1 MGLEVPLIKFKEVIL
16 MAETIEKV
24 EQAENTKVESTD
36 NPIDDKH
43 EQTESVSIADKNEF
57 LQNFIKDNDDND
69 TQSIEEAKIKD
80 KISML
85 EAKIKD
91 IKATKSSQND
101 TIQACKT
108 VIDSNTYPKLNPIIS
123 SFSAHLEKLDKKKD
137 KKIVKKENQLKKA
150 QRKLVKLQRKQKRS
164 KLLKNFISAMVHS
177 SSNKQEAYINAMQ
190 ALKEDSLG
198 RADRQL
204 DKANSKLDKLNEKLN
219 GSTVSEVDKLKIN
232 ARIKKVESKRDM
244 LIARI
249 NNLNELEQELN
260 KLAKIELVD
269 DKIDELRNTA
279 VETAEKAAMNGSS
292 VSETID
298 NVAETSSEV
307 IKEVL
312 EPDKV
317 KEAENDMSEEQNKQ
331 TENQQEETKQAEVE
345 AHISE
350 KEQKGEDKPQTNVAD
365 QEQKIDDK
373 PQEKKTQTNSNNYL
387 KKTGLTQKQLLAI
400 LNTGIAVKVAETIP
414 DKEYT
419 VAFTKENKEK
429 INQVLEAV
437 NTQVQGKH
445 MMR

>member
-1 MGLEVPLIKFKEVIL
+1 

-43 EQTESVSIADKNEF
+43 EQIESVSIADKNEF

-204 DKANSKLDKLNEKLN
+204 DKANSKLNRLNAKLNS
-219 GSTVSEVDKLKIN
+219 STLGEVDKLKIKSQ
-232 ARIKKVESKRDM
+232 IKKVESKRDT
-244 LIARI
+244 LISRI

-269 DKIDELRNTA
+269 NKIDELRNTA
-279 VETAEKAAMNGSS
+279 VETAEKAAINGSS

-437 NTQVQGKH
+437 NTQIQGKH

>member
-1 MGLEVPLIKFKEVIL
+1 

-24 EQAENTKVESTD
+24 EQAENTKVESTE
-36 NPIDDKH
+36 NNQ

-57 LQNFIKDNDDND
+57 LQNFIKDND
-69 TQSIEEAKIKD
+69 TQSVEEAKIKD

-204 DKANSKLDKLNEKLN
+204 DKANSKLNRLNAKLNS
-219 GSTVSEVDKLKIN
+219 STLGEVDKLKIKSQ
-232 ARIKKVESKRDM
+232 IKKVESKRDT
-244 LIARI
+244 LISRI

-269 DKIDELRNTA
+269 NKIDELRNTA

-437 NTQVQGKH
+437 NTQIQGKH

>member
-1 MGLEVPLIKFKEVIL
+1 

-43 EQTESVSIADKNEF
+43 EQIESVSIADKNEF

-232 ARIKKVESKRDM
+232 ARIKKVESKRDT
-244 LIARI
+244 LISRI

-269 DKIDELRNTA
+269 NKIDELRNTA

-365 QEQKIDDK
+365 QEQKIEDK

-437 NTQVQGKH
+437 NTQIQGKH

>member
-43 EQTESVSIADKNEF
+43 EQIESVSIADKNEF

-204 DKANSKLDKLNEKLN
+204 DKANSKLNRLNAKLNS
-219 GSTVSEVDKLKIN
+219 STLGEVDKLKIKSQ
-232 ARIKKVESKRDM
+232 IKKVESKRDT
-244 LIARI
+244 LISRI

-269 DKIDELRNTA
+269 NKIDELRNTA

-312 EPDKV
+312 EPDKI
-317 KEAENDMSEEQNKQ
+317 KESENDMTEEQNKQ
-331 TENQQEETKQAEVE
+331 TDKQEESKQAEVE
-345 AHISE
+345 TQTSK
-350 KEQKGEDKPQTNVAD
+350 KEEGEDKQQTNFAD
-365 QEQKIDDK
+365 QEQKTEDK
-373 PQEKKTQTNSNNYL
+373 PQEKKTQANSNNFL

-400 LNTGIAVKVAETIP
+400 LNTGIAIKVAETIP

-419 VAFTKENKEK
+419 IAFTKENKEK

>member
-1 MGLEVPLIKFKEVIL
+1 MTETLEN
-16 MAETIEKV
+16 V

-36 NPIDDKH
+36 
-43 EQTESVSIADKNEF
+43 IADKNEF
-57 LQNFIKDNDDND
+57 LQNFIKDND

-101 TIQACKT
+101 TIKACKT
-108 VIDSNTYPKLNPIIS
+108 VIDSNIYPKLNPIIS

-137 KKIVKKENQLKKA
+137 RKIIKKENQLKKV

-204 DKANSKLDKLNEKLN
+204 DKANSKLNRLNAKLNS
-219 GSTVSEVDKLKIN
+219 STLGEVDKLKIKSQ
-232 ARIKKVESKRDM
+232 IKKVESKRDT
-244 LIARI
+244 LISRI

-312 EPDKV
+312 EPDKI
-317 KEAENDMSEEQNKQ
+317 KESENDMTEEQNKQ
-331 TENQQEETKQAEVE
+331 TDKQEESKQAEVE
-345 AHISE
+345 TQTSK
-350 KEQKGEDKPQTNVAD
+350 KEEGEDKQQTNFAD
-365 QEQKIDDK
+365 QEQKTEDK
-373 PQEKKTQTNSNNYL
+373 PQEKKTQANSNNFL

-400 LNTGIAVKVAETIP
+400 LNTGIAIKVAETIP

-419 VAFTKENKEK
+419 IAFTKESKEK
-429 INQVLEAV
+429 IDKVLEAV

>member
-1 MGLEVPLIKFKEVIL
+1 

-24 EQAENTKVESTD
+24 EQAENTKVESTE
-36 NPIDDKH
+36 NNQ

-57 LQNFIKDNDDND
+57 LQNFIKDTD
-69 TQSIEEAKIKD
+69 TQSVEEAKIKD

>member
-1 MGLEVPLIKFKEVIL
+1 MTETLEN
-16 MAETIEKV
+16 V
-24 EQAENTKVESTD
+24 EQAEDTKVESTE
-36 NPIDDKH
+36 NNQ

-57 LQNFIKDNDDND
+57 LQNFIKDND
-69 TQSIEEAKIKD
+69 TQSVEEAKIKD

-204 DKANSKLDKLNEKLN
+204 DKANSKLNRLNAKLNS
-219 GSTVSEVDKLKIN
+219 STLGEVDKLKIKSQ
-232 ARIKKVESKRDM
+232 IKKVESKRDT
-244 LIARI
+244 LISRI

-269 DKIDELRNTA
+269 NKIDELRNTA

-437 NTQVQGKH
+437 NTQIQGKH

>member
-1 MGLEVPLIKFKEVIL
+1 MTETLEN
-16 MAETIEKV
+16 V
-24 EQAENTKVESTD
+24 EQAENTKVESTE
-36 NPIDDKH
+36 NNQ

-204 DKANSKLDKLNEKLN
+204 DKANSKLNRLNAKLNS
-219 GSTVSEVDKLKIN
+219 STLGEVDKLKIKSQ
-232 ARIKKVESKRDM
+232 IKKVESKRDT
-244 LIARI
+244 LISRI

-269 DKIDELRNTA
+269 NKIDELRNTA

-312 EPDKV
+312 EPDKI
-317 KEAENDMSEEQNKQ
+317 KESENDMTEEQNKQ
-331 TENQQEETKQAEVE
+331 TDKQEESKQAEVE
-345 AHISE
+345 TQTSK
-350 KEQKGEDKPQTNVAD
+350 KEEGEDKQQTNFAD
-365 QEQKIDDK
+365 QEQKTEDK
-373 PQEKKTQTNSNNYL
+373 PQEKKTQANSNNFL

-400 LNTGIAVKVAETIP
+400 LNTGIAIKVAETIP

-419 VAFTKENKEK
+419 IAFTKENKEK

>member
-1 MGLEVPLIKFKEVIL
+1 
-16 MAETIEKV
+16 
-24 EQAENTKVESTD
+24 
-36 NPIDDKH
+36 
-43 EQTESVSIADKNEF
+43 
-57 LQNFIKDNDDND
+57 
-69 TQSIEEAKIKD
+69 
-80 KISML
+80 ML

-204 DKANSKLDKLNEKLN
+204 DKANSKLNRLNAKLNS
-219 GSTVSEVDKLKIN
+219 STLGEVDKLKIKSQ
-232 ARIKKVESKRDM
+232 IKKVESKRDT
-244 LIARI
+244 LISRI

-269 DKIDELRNTA
+269 NKIDELRNTA

-312 EPDKV
+312 EPDKI
-317 KEAENDMSEEQNKQ
+317 KESENDMTEEQNKQ
-331 TENQQEETKQAEVE
+331 TDKQEESKQAEVE
-345 AHISE
+345 TQTSK
-350 KEQKGEDKPQTNVAD
+350 KEEGEDKQQTNFAD
-365 QEQKIDDK
+365 QEQKTEDK
-373 PQEKKTQTNSNNYL
+373 PQEKKTQANSNNFL

-400 LNTGIAVKVAETIP
+400 LNTGIAIKVAETIP

-419 VAFTKENKEK
+419 IAFTKENKEK

>member
-1 MGLEVPLIKFKEVIL
+1 MTETLEN
-16 MAETIEKV
+16 V
-24 EQAENTKVESTD
+24 EQAENTKVESTE
-36 NPIDDKH
+36 NNQ

-57 LQNFIKDNDDND
+57 LQNFIKDND

-204 DKANSKLDKLNEKLN
+204 DKANSKLNRLNAKLNS
-219 GSTVSEVDKLKIN
+219 STLGEVDKLKIKSQ
-232 ARIKKVESKRDM
+232 IKKVESKRDT
-244 LIARI
+244 LISRI

-269 DKIDELRNTA
+269 NKIDELRNTA
-279 VETAEKAAMNGSS
+279 VETAEKAAINGSS

-437 NTQVQGKH
+437 NTQIQGKH

>member
-1 MGLEVPLIKFKEVIL
+1 MTETLEN
-16 MAETIEKV
+16 V
-24 EQAENTKVESTD
+24 EQAENTKVESTE
-36 NPIDDKH
+36 NNQ

-57 LQNFIKDNDDND
+57 LQNFIKDND

-204 DKANSKLDKLNEKLN
+204 DKANSKLNRLNAKLNS
-219 GSTVSEVDKLKIN
+219 STLGEVDKLKIKSQ
-232 ARIKKVESKRDM
+232 IKKVESKRDT
-244 LIARI
+244 LISRI

-269 DKIDELRNTA
+269 NKIDELRNTA
-279 VETAEKAAMNGSS
+279 VETAEKAAINGSS

-350 KEQKGEDKPQTNVAD
+350 KEQKSEDKPQTNVAD

-437 NTQVQGKH
+437 NTQIQGKH

>member
-1 MGLEVPLIKFKEVIL
+1 

-204 DKANSKLDKLNEKLN
+204 DKANSKLNRLNAKLNS
-219 GSTVSEVDKLKIN
+219 STLGEVDKLKIKSQ
-232 ARIKKVESKRDM
+232 IKKVESKRDT
-244 LIARI
+244 LISRI

-269 DKIDELRNTA
+269 NKIDELRNTA

-373 PQEKKTQTNSNNYL
+373 PQEKKTQANSNNFL

-400 LNTGIAVKVAETIP
+400 LNTGIAIKVAETIP

-419 VAFTKENKEK
+419 IAFTKENKEK

>member
-1 MGLEVPLIKFKEVIL
+1 
-16 MAETIEKV
+16 MAETIEKA
-24 EQAENTKVESTD
+24 EQAENTKVESTE
-36 NPIDDKH
+36 NNQ

-57 LQNFIKDNDDND
+57 LQNFIKDND

-204 DKANSKLDKLNEKLN
+204 DKANSKLNRLNAKLNS
-219 GSTVSEVDKLKIN
+219 STLGEVDKLKIKSQ
-232 ARIKKVESKRDM
+232 IKKVESKRDT
-244 LIARI
+244 LISRI

-269 DKIDELRNTA
+269 NKIDELRNTA

-373 PQEKKTQTNSNNYL
+373 PQEKKNQTNSNNYL

-437 NTQVQGKH
+437 NTQIQGKH

>member
-1 MGLEVPLIKFKEVIL
+1 MTETLEN
-16 MAETIEKV
+16 V
-24 EQAENTKVESTD
+24 EQTENTKVESTE
-36 NPIDDKH
+36 NNQ

-57 LQNFIKDNDDND
+57 LQNFIKDND

-204 DKANSKLDKLNEKLN
+204 DKANSKLNRLNAKLNS
-219 GSTVSEVDKLKIN
+219 STLGEVDKLKIKSQ
-232 ARIKKVESKRDM
+232 IKKVESKRDT
-244 LIARI
+244 LISRI

-269 DKIDELRNTA
+269 NKIDELRNTA
-279 VETAEKAAMNGSS
+279 VETAEKAAINGSS

-437 NTQVQGKH
+437 NTQIQGKH

>member
-1 MGLEVPLIKFKEVIL
+1 
-16 MAETIEKV
+16 MAETIEKA

-36 NPIDDKH
+36 NTIEDKR

-57 LQNFIKDNDDND
+57 LQNFIKDKD

-101 TIQACKT
+101 TIKACKA

-123 SFSAHLEKLDKKKD
+123 SFSAYLEKLDKKKD
-137 KKIVKKENQLKKA
+137 KKIVKKENQLKKV
-150 QRKLVKLQRKQKRS
+150 QRKLAKLQRKQKRS
-164 KLLKNFISAMVHS
+164 KLLKNFISTMVHNS
-177 SSNKQEAYINAMQ
+177 SDKQAAYINAMQ

-204 DKANSKLDKLNEKLN
+204 DKANSKLNKLN
-219 GSTVSEVDKLKIN
+219 GKLNGDTLSEVDKLKIK
-232 ARIKKVESKRDM
+232 AQIKKVESKRDK

-292 VSETID
+292 ISETID

-317 KEAENDMSEEQNKQ
+317 NKAENDITEEQNKQ
-331 TENQQEETKQAEVE
+331 AEKQEENKQAEAE
-345 AHISE
+345 TQTSE
-350 KEQKGEDKPQTNVAD
+350 KEEKVEDNQQTKD
-365 QEQKIDDK
+365 
-373 PQEKKTQTNSNNYL
+373 KTQANSNNFL

-400 LNTGIAVKVAETIP
+400 LNTGIAIKVAETVP

-419 VAFTKENKEK
+419 IAFTKENKEK
-429 INQVLEAV
+429 IDQVLEAV

>member
-1 MGLEVPLIKFKEVIL
+1 

-43 EQTESVSIADKNEF
+43 EQIESVSTADKNEF

-204 DKANSKLDKLNEKLN
+204 DKANSKLNRLNAKLNS
-219 GSTVSEVDKLKIN
+219 STLGEVDKLKIKSQ
-232 ARIKKVESKRDM
+232 IKKVESKRDT
-244 LIARI
+244 LISRI

-269 DKIDELRNTA
+269 NKIDELRNTA

-312 EPDKV
+312 EPDKI
-317 KEAENDMSEEQNKQ
+317 KESENDMTEEQNKQ
-331 TENQQEETKQAEVE
+331 TDKQEESKQAEVE
-345 AHISE
+345 TQTSK
-350 KEQKGEDKPQTNVAD
+350 KEEGEDKQQTNFAD
-365 QEQKIDDK
+365 QEQKTEDK
-373 PQEKKTQTNSNNYL
+373 PQEKKTQANSNNFL

-400 LNTGIAVKVAETIP
+400 LNTGIAIKVAETIP

-419 VAFTKENKEK
+419 IAFTKENKEK

>member
-1 MGLEVPLIKFKEVIL
+1 
-16 MAETIEKV
+16 MAETIEKA
-24 EQAENTKVESTD
+24 EQAENTKVESTE
-36 NPIDDKH
+36 NNQ

-57 LQNFIKDNDDND
+57 LQNFIKDTDTD
-69 TQSIEEAKIKD
+69 TQSVEEAKIKD

-204 DKANSKLDKLNEKLN
+204 DKANSKLNRLNAKLNS
-219 GSTVSEVDKLKIN
+219 STLGEVDKLKIKSQ
-232 ARIKKVESKRDM
+232 IKKVESKRDT
-244 LIARI
+244 LISRI

-269 DKIDELRNTA
+269 NKIDELRNTA
-279 VETAEKAAMNGSS
+279 VETAEKAAINGSS

-437 NTQVQGKH
+437 NTQIQGKH

>member
-1 MGLEVPLIKFKEVIL
+1 MTETLEN
-16 MAETIEKV
+16 V
-24 EQAENTKVESTD
+24 EQAEYTKVESTE
-36 NPIDDKH
+36 NNQ

-57 LQNFIKDNDDND
+57 LQNFIKDND

-437 NTQVQGKH
+437 NTQIQGKH

>member
-1 MGLEVPLIKFKEVIL
+1 
-16 MAETIEKV
+16 MAETTEKV

-36 NPIDDKH
+36 
-43 EQTESVSIADKNEF
+43 IADKNEF
-57 LQNFIKDNDDND
+57 LQNFIKDND

-101 TIQACKT
+101 TIKACKT
-108 VIDSNTYPKLNPIIS
+108 VIDSNIYPKLNPIIS

-137 KKIVKKENQLKKA
+137 RKIIKKENQLKKV

-204 DKANSKLDKLNEKLN
+204 DKANSKLNRLNAKLNS
-219 GSTVSEVDKLKIN
+219 STLGEVDKLKIKSQ
-232 ARIKKVESKRDM
+232 IKKVESKRDT
-244 LIARI
+244 LISRI

-312 EPDKV
+312 EPDKI
-317 KEAENDMSEEQNKQ
+317 KESENNMTEEQNKQ
-331 TENQQEETKQAEVE
+331 TDKQEESKQAEVE
-345 AHISE
+345 TQTSK
-350 KEQKGEDKPQTNVAD
+350 KEEGEDKQQTNFAD
-365 QEQKIDDK
+365 QEQKTEDK
-373 PQEKKTQTNSNNYL
+373 PQEKKTQANSNNFL

-400 LNTGIAVKVAETIP
+400 LNTGIAIKVAETIP

-419 VAFTKENKEK
+419 IAFTKESKEK
-429 INQVLEAV
+429 IDKVLEAV

>member
-1 MGLEVPLIKFKEVIL
+1 

-43 EQTESVSIADKNEF
+43 EQIESVSIADKNEF
-57 LQNFIKDNDDND
+57 LQNFIKDTDTD
-69 TQSIEEAKIKD
+69 TQSVEEAKIKD

-204 DKANSKLDKLNEKLN
+204 DKANSKLNRLNAKLNS
-219 GSTVSEVDKLKIN
+219 STLGEVDKLKIKSQ
-232 ARIKKVESKRDM
+232 IKKVESKRDT
-244 LIARI
+244 LISRI

-269 DKIDELRNTA
+269 NKIDELRNTA

-437 NTQVQGKH
+437 NTQIQGKH

>member
-1 MGLEVPLIKFKEVIL
+1 

-85 EAKIKD
+85 EAKIQD

-108 VIDSNTYPKLNPIIS
+108 VIDSDTYPKLNPIIS

-177 SSNKQEAYINAMQ
+177 SSNKQQEAYINAMQ

-260 KLAKIELVD
+260 KLTKIELVD

-312 EPDKV
+312 EPDKI
-317 KEAENDMSEEQNKQ
+317 KESENDMTEEQNKQ
-331 TENQQEETKQAEVE
+331 TDKQEESKQAEVE
-345 AHISE
+345 TQTSK
-350 KEQKGEDKPQTNVAD
+350 KEEKGEDKQQTNFAD
-365 QEQKIDDK
+365 QEQKTEDK
-373 PQEKKTQTNSNNYL
+373 PQEKKTQANSNNFL

-400 LNTGIAVKVAETIP
+400 LNTGIAIKVAETIP

-419 VAFTKENKEK
+419 IAFTKENKEK

>member
-1 MGLEVPLIKFKEVIL
+1 
-16 MAETIEKV
+16 MAETIEKA
-24 EQAENTKVESTD
+24 EQAENTKVESTE
-36 NPIDDKH
+36 NNQ

-57 LQNFIKDNDDND
+57 LQNFIKDND

-204 DKANSKLDKLNEKLN
+204 DKANSKLNRLNAKLNS
-219 GSTVSEVDKLKIN
+219 STLGEVDKLKIKSQ
-232 ARIKKVESKRDM
+232 IKKVESKRDT
-244 LIARI
+244 LISRI

-269 DKIDELRNTA
+269 NKIDELRNTA

-331 TENQQEETKQAEVE
+331 TENQQQETKQAEVE

-437 NTQVQGKH
+437 NTQIQGKH

>member
-1 MGLEVPLIKFKEVIL
+1 

-43 EQTESVSIADKNEF
+43 EQIESVSIADKNEF

-204 DKANSKLDKLNEKLN
+204 DKANSKLNRLNAKLNS
-219 GSTVSEVDKLKIN
+219 STLGEVDKLKIKSQ
-232 ARIKKVESKRDM
+232 IKKVESKRDT
-244 LIARI
+244 LISRI

-269 DKIDELRNTA
+269 NKIDELRNTA

-437 NTQVQGKH
+437 NTQIQGKH

>member
-1 MGLEVPLIKFKEVIL
+1 
-16 MAETIEKV
+16 MAKTIEKV

-43 EQTESVSIADKNEF
+43 EQIESVSIADKNEF

-108 VIDSNTYPKLNPIIS
+108 VIDSDTYPKLNPIIS

-232 ARIKKVESKRDM
+232 ARIKKVESKRDT
-244 LIARI
+244 LISRI

-269 DKIDELRNTA
+269 NKIDELRNTA

-365 QEQKIDDK
+365 QEQKIEDK

-437 NTQVQGKH
+437 NTQIQGKH

>member
-1 MGLEVPLIKFKEVIL
+1 

-204 DKANSKLDKLNEKLN
+204 DKANSKLNRLNAKLNS
-219 GSTVSEVDKLKIN
+219 STLGEVDKLKIKSQ
-232 ARIKKVESKRDM
+232 IKKVESKRDT
-244 LIARI
+244 LISRI

-269 DKIDELRNTA
+269 NKIDELRNTA

-312 EPDKV
+312 EPDKI
-317 KEAENDMSEEQNKQ
+317 KESENDMSEEQNKQ

>member
-1 MGLEVPLIKFKEVIL
+1 MTETLEN
-16 MAETIEKV
+16 V
-24 EQAENTKVESTD
+24 EQAENTKVESTE
-36 NPIDDKH
+36 NNQ

-204 DKANSKLDKLNEKLN
+204 DKANSKLNRLNAKLNS
-219 GSTVSEVDKLKIN
+219 STLGEVDKLKIKSQ
-232 ARIKKVESKRDM
+232 IKKVESKRDT
-244 LIARI
+244 LISRI

-269 DKIDELRNTA
+269 NKIDELRNTA

-312 EPDKV
+312 EPDKI
-317 KEAENDMSEEQNKQ
+317 KESENDMTEEQNKQ
-331 TENQQEETKQAEVE
+331 TNKQEESKQAEVE
-345 AHISE
+345 TQTSK
-350 KEQKGEDKPQTNVAD
+350 KEEGEDKQQTNFAD
-365 QEQKIDDK
+365 QEQKTEDK
-373 PQEKKTQTNSNNYL
+373 PQEKKTQANSNNFL

-400 LNTGIAVKVAETIP
+400 LNTGIAIKVAETIP

-419 VAFTKENKEK
+419 IAFTKENKEK

>member
-1 MGLEVPLIKFKEVIL
+1 
-16 MAETIEKV
+16 MAEKIEKT
-24 EQAENTKVESTD
+24 ENTKVESTN
-36 NPIDDKH
+36 NPAEDKK

-57 LQNFIKDNDDND
+57 LQNFIKDKDI
-69 TQSIEEAKIKD
+69 QSIEEAKIQD
-80 KISML
+80 KISVL

-101 TIQACKT
+101 TIKACKA

-137 KKIVKKENQLKKA
+137 KKIVKKENQLKKV
-150 QRKLVKLQRKQKRS
+150 QRKLAKLQRKQKRS
-164 KLLKNFISAMVHS
+164 KLLKNFISAMVHNS
-177 SSNKQEAYINAMQ
+177 SDKQAAYINAMQ
-190 ALKEDSLG
+190 ALKDDSLG
-198 RADRQL
+198 RAERQL
-204 DKANSKLDKLNEKLN
+204 DKANSKLDKLNGKLN
-219 GSTVSEVDKLKIN
+219 SSTVSEVDKLKIK
-232 ARIKKVESKRDM
+232 AQIKKVESKRDK

-312 EPDKV
+312 EPDKI
-317 KEAENDMSEEQNKQ
+317 KEAENDMTKVQDKQ
-331 TENQQEETKQAEVE
+331 TEKQEEPKPTESESQQA
-345 AHISE
+345 SE
-350 KEQKGEDKPQTNVAD
+350 KEEKVEDKSKA
-365 QEQKIDDK
+365 K
-373 PQEKKTQTNSNNYL
+373 KKTQQNGENDL
-387 KKTGLTQKQLLAI
+387 IKTGITQKQLLAI
-400 LNTGIAVKVAETIP
+400 LNAGITVGVTETIV
-414 DKEYT
+414 DKEYKI
-419 VAFTKENKEK
+419 AFSPEKEEK
-429 INQVLEAV
+429 INKVLEAV
-437 NTQVQGKH
+437 NTQAQGKH

>member
-1 MGLEVPLIKFKEVIL
+1 

-43 EQTESVSIADKNEF
+43 EQIESVSIADKNEF

-204 DKANSKLDKLNEKLN
+204 DKANSKLNRLNAKLNS
-219 GSTVSEVDKLKIN
+219 STLGEVDKLKIKSQ
-232 ARIKKVESKRDM
+232 IKKVESKRDT
-244 LIARI
+244 LISRI

-269 DKIDELRNTA
+269 NKIDELRNTA